1 MQESF
6 DTERAMSNSLRTEM
20 DNLRIELANKTQ
32 EVEKITLTL
41 EKVEQDANITY
52 NDCIAKFLE
61 TRDFMDKVE
70 EKAGDHHEIG
80 YNDCLNFIGAG
91 KVVDPEAHSL
101 DNFRVVEMA
110 CLKKEK
116 DEMAENLEASR
127 RGREAG
133 YRERSRK
140 QSRKAA
146 GNGTFRR
153 GRSGEELGRNL
164 AFLLTPFILV

>member
-61 TRDFMDKVE
+61 TRDFMDKVVRY
-70 EKAGDHHEIG
+70 I
-80 YNDCLNFIGAG
+80 
-91 KVVDPEAHSL
+91 
-101 DNFRVVEMA
+101 
-110 CLKKEK
+110 
-116 DEMAENLEASR
+116 
-127 RGREAG
+127 
-133 YRERSRK
+133 
-140 QSRKAA
+140 
-146 GNGTFRR
+146 
-153 GRSGEELGRNL
+153 
-164 AFLLTPFILV
+164 